1 MASAWGIASKG
12 RAARKRV
19 AAAALGLLLALT
31 ALAGG
36 HGLLVPAQAAAS
48 AQAAP
53 ADRSAQ
59 VVGAGRA
66 AKPNPAYVVTP
77 GITFNH
83 PFRDGQRG
91 KIHRKIAKTLKNVP
105 AGGQVR
111 VITWNFDSPYLAHR
125 FIAAHER
132 GVSVQIIMSRGLAR
146 SQGNNLARSYPMV
159 RRAFER
165 GNDDRPKELQS
176 WIRTCKQTCRGRKGS
191 MHSKLM
197 LVNRS
202 GATNWIVMQGS
213 GNLTG
218 AAAVQQFNDWTT
230 VTENQPLYDGWMQMW
245 DQAVQ
250 DRNFPPMR
258 FTTGNVTTMF
268 APHKGEIDPALSV
281 LNKVQCTGA
290 TNTPDGR
297 TKVRVANAVWG
308 EARGARIAR
317 KVRELDR
324 AGCDVEIVFMMMQ
337 RRIRHIL
344 RGTRAKQMVYIIGAT
359 ADKFKDRYV
368 HMKGLAVQGN
378 VDGRPDGNVVLSSS
392 ENWTRLG
399 WHSDEENIII
409 RDDPAL
415 TQKYMDHVDLI
426 YREAPRKLSNYVN
439 SADPDPTPRT
449 RGHSDTEYLGPKE
462 YPFHELEAELS

>member
-1 MASAWGIASKG
+1 MIVGTAWGM
-12 RAARKRV
+12 RRRV
-19 AAAALGLLLALT
+19 AAGLALLLTLT
-31 ALAGG
+31 VLVAGG
-36 HGLLVPAQAAAS
+36 LAS

-53 ADRSAQ
+53 PAVPGDATKVSTAE
-59 VVGAGRA
+59 
-66 AKPNPAYVVTP
+66 KPNPAYVVQP

-91 KIHRKIAKTLKNVP
+91 KIHRKIAKTLKNAP
-105 AGGQVR
+105 AGSQVR

-165 GNDDRPKELQS
+165 GNKNRPEGMES
-176 WIRTCKQTCRGRKGS
+176 WIRTCKQTCRGKKGS

-197 LVNRS
+197 LVSRS

-230 VTENQPLYDGWMQMW
+230 VTENQALYDGWMQMW
-245 DQAVQ
+245 NQAVQ
-250 DRNFPPMR
+250 DKNFPPMR
-258 FTTGNVTTMF
+258 FTTGNITTMF
-268 APHKGEIDPALSV
+268 APHRGLVDPAMSV

-290 TNTPDGR
+290 TNTASGR
-297 TKVRVANAVWG
+297 TKVRIANAVWG

-317 KVRELDR
+317 KARELDR

-337 RRIRHIL
+337 RRIRGIL
-344 RGTRAKQMVYIIGAT
+344 KGMRAKQMVYIYGEE

-368 HMKGLAVQGN
+368 HLKGLAVQGHF
-378 VDGRPDGNVVLSSS
+378 DGRADGNVVLSSS
-392 ENWTRLG
+392 ENWTQLG

-409 RDDPAL
+409 RDDPAM
-415 TQKYMDHVDLI
+415 TQKYVAQVDLI
-426 YREAPRKLSNYVN
+426 YREAPRTLSNYVN
-439 SADPDPTPRT
+439 SADPDPTPRPDGF
-449 RGHSDTEYLGPKE
+449 RNQGYLGPKE
-462 YPFHELEAELS
+462 YPFHELEAELD

>member
-1 MASAWGIASKG
+1 MGTAWGIAAAG
-12 RAARKRV
+12 RRTRTRLAAALALLLTLTV
-19 AAAALGLLLALT
+19 LVAGHGSLTPAAAAPL
-31 ALAGG
+31 
-36 HGLLVPAQAAAS
+36 
-48 AQAAP
+48 AAP
-53 ADRSAQ
+53 AASPLEAPVARNE
-59 VVGAGRA
+59 
-66 AKPNPAYVVTP
+66 PNPAYVVKP

-83 PFRDGQRG
+83 PFRNGQRG
-91 KIHRKIAKTLKNVP
+91 KIHRKIVKTLKNVP

-111 VITWNFDSPYLAHR
+111 VITWNFDSPYLAHK

-146 SQGNNLARSYPMV
+146 SQGGNLARSYPMML
-159 RRAFER
+159 RAFAR
-165 GNDDRPKELQS
+165 GNKDRPPELRS
-176 WIRTCKQTCRGRKGS
+176 WIRTCKQTCRGKRGS

-213 GNLTG
+213 GNFTG

-230 VTENQPLYDGWMQMW
+230 VTENQALYDGWMQMW
-245 DQAVQ
+245 DQATQ
-250 DRNFPPMR
+250 DRNFPAMR

-268 APHKGEIDPALSV
+268 APHKREIDPALSV
-281 LNKVQCTGA
+281 LNKVQCAGA
-290 TNTPDGR
+290 TNTASGR
-297 TKVRVANAVWG
+297 TKVRIANAVWG

-317 KVRELDR
+317 KARELDR

-337 RRIRHIL
+337 RHIRGIL
-344 RGTRAKQMVYIIGAT
+344 KGMRAKQMVYITGLT
-359 ADKFKDRYV
+359 ANKFKDRYV

-392 ENWTRLG
+392 ENWTQLG

-409 RDDPAL
+409 RGDAAM
-415 TQKYMDHVDLI
+415 TQKYVDHVDLI

-439 SADPDPTPRT
+439 SADPDPDPRPDSYVDQ
-449 RGHSDTEYLGPKE
+449 GYLGPKD
-462 YPFHELEAELS
+462 YPFHELEAELD